1 MAQKLKEN
9 MRNSIIEAAKKELL
23 TFGYKDASMRNIA
36 KMSNM
41 TVGNLY
47 RYFESKD
54 DLIQNIVTP
63 TLKEIE
69 DSIYKDCD
77 IYINFGN
84 QNTIIDL
91 DKLEMVSVFDRI
103 SDDLVDIYFRNRD
116 EMQILMMHSTL
127 NKELS
132 LWFSSLITHIIS
144 EEVKEALSDG
154 EIAILARAYANSIF
168 NGVTECLK
176 DVNLSKDRLK
186 YVLKLYFR
194 SFTSGI
200 HLNKG
205 TILGV

>member
-47 RYFESKD
+47 RYFASKD

-91 DKLEMVSVFDRI
+91 DKLEVVSVFDRI

-132 LWFSSLITHIIS
+132 LWFSSLIIHIIS

-176 DVNLSKDRLK
+176 DVSLSKDRLK

-200 HLNKG
+200 HLNNG
-205 TILGV
+205 TLLGV